1 MMKNRLHII
10 GISSPNFSASQED
23 LLGRCSLIIGGKRLL
38 NLCKDFSVKTAG
50 ITPLATAIST
60 IREALRHGNVAVLAS
75 GDPLFFG
82 IGKRLLHEFGSE
94 AVQVHP
100 AVSSMQKAFARFKL
114 PWDDARI
121 VSLHGRKHAHIP
133 GLLMANAKTF
143 VFTDHENSPDKLASD
158 IIDYLQLIGEHSLLD
173 DYKVL
178 IAEDL
183 GSNNENLFSGTLQE
197 TAATSFSVLNVMCL
211 LRPEKETGSS
221 FGLREEDIHHSRGL
235 ITKDEVRAMTLHR
248 LRLPR
253 EGVFWDVGGGSGSVS
268 IEAARMNP
276 DLTVYVIERKGEE
289 LENIKTNICKYGCY
303 NIIPVAGNA
312 LDVLS
317 SLPDPHRVFIGGNG
331 GQLQGIIANAAARLP
346 LGGWLVANGVI
357 EKTITHAPKI
367 MEYHG
372 LTVTK
377 SRITFSRTDEDGEE
391 KVFNPITIIA
401 GGKFV

>member
-1 MMKNRLHII
+1 MMKNKLHII
-10 GISSPNFSASQED
+10 GISSLKFSTSQKD
-23 LLGRCSLIIGGKRLL
+23 LLGGCSLIIGGKRLL
-38 NLCKDFSVKTAG
+38 SLCRDIPVKTLG

-60 IREALRHGNVAVLAS
+60 IREALKHGNVAVLAS

-82 IGKRLLHEFGSE
+82 IGKRLIHEFGPKP
-94 AVQVHP
+94 VQVHP

-114 PWDDARI
+114 PWEDARLI
-121 VSLHGRKHAHIP
+121 SLHGREHTHIP

-143 VFTDHENSPDKLASD
+143 VFTDHENSPDTLASA

-178 IAEDL
+178 VAEDL
-183 GSNNENLFSGTLQE
+183 GNNNETLFSGSLQE

-211 LRPEKETGSS
+211 LRPEKESKSS
-221 FGLREEDIHHSRGL
+221 FGLREEEIHHSRGL
-235 ITKDEVRAMTLHR
+235 ITKDEVRAITLHR

-253 EGVFWDVGGGSGSVS
+253 EGIFWDVGGGSGSVS

-276 DLTVYVIERKGEE
+276 DLTVYVIERKDEE
-289 LENIKTNICKYGCY
+289 LENIKANICKYGCY
-303 NIIPVAGNA
+303 NIIPVADNA
-312 LDVLS
+312 MDVLD

-331 GQLQGIIANAAARLP
+331 GQLQGIIKEAADRLP
-346 LGGWLVANGVI
+346 IGGWLVANGVI
-357 EKTITHAPKI
+357 EKTITRAPKI
-367 MEYHG
+367 MEDHG

-377 SRITFSRTDEDGEE
+377 SRITFSRTDTDGNE
-391 KVFNPITIIA
+391 KFFNPITIIA